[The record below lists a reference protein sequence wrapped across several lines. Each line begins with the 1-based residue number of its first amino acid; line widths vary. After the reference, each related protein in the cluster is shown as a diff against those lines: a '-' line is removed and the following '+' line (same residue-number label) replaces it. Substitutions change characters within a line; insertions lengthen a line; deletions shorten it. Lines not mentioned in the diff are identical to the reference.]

1 MVTSP
6 GKACRPRRYGGTRSP
21 RYAARRAERGTVVAY
36 APSWSDA
43 GATTVLEALHT
54 RCSGPGEITAV
65 TKELLTGSSAQLR
78 AFAQSLPLSQFDKQH
93 ALEILEINAERCAG
107 KGEAEAK
114 KQARAFLKPLRARR
128 AAHGEMKALELPKA
142 ELCGRTLLGWLSQRP
157 EGDRLRAS

>member
-54 RCSGPGEITAV
+54 RCSGPGC
-65 TKELLTGSSAQLR
+65 G
-78 AFAQSLPLSQFDKQH
+78 
-93 ALEILEINAERCAG
+93 
-107 KGEAEAK
+107 GEESEK
-114 KQARAFLKPLRARR
+114 AR
-128 AAHGEMKALELPKA
+128 H
-142 ELCGRTLLGWLSQRP
+142 
-157 EGDRLRAS
+157 RLRFAANKRRGNHGFANTMARI